1 MKKNKANIEHANKE
15 NNANKNKDHKKIY
28 QTVLDI
34 DNKYPV
40 TLILIYFYI
49 IFICLLLGYMYI
61 LVISV
66 AYRPE
71 WHVEKLGSMAINATC
86 SIILIISIAITALF
100 IRTTAPQLKLWID
113 DRYLMIMNVIPK
125 RVARTLFLILMI
137 IALWEMN
144 QFIKQVM
151 PIYLINSLVKNT
163 INEFSRW
170 GSIIT
175 SLIIMCIQF
184 IAINIPDLKVSYMYN
199 HKIITDYKV
208 KNGEDNSQ
216 LILFG
221 TNKGG
226 AKATYEVLGIC
237 SKKEKIQLNNNI
249 LKSKLIQPQ
258 IFFRESNKPL
268 HSAKNRVEVLDKNE
282 SMPTYYLNFEKFPVE
297 DFFIVFLEWP
307 NKLIFVPVYVKED
320 EIKFPILGKKSTGNW
335 IMCALVGIAIILKW
349 GESQA
354 RNKIYKEKFEY
365 INGEEYQ
372 ILPQSYFK
380 KDSTYNITGVKLKLK
395 NIQYVKSIKNNKFN
409 CFIELETNKNSLM
422 YFTQCQAVTKQGRKF
437 NANIKTIYQ
446 YRQQNKECFE
456 ILVDVNNIGKNESI
470 NQINISCLNGR
481 SHEVEIWKL
490 ETVKKF
496 V

>member
-113 DRYLMIMNVIPK
+113 DRYLRIMNVIPK

-258 IFFRESNKPL
+258 IFFRESNKTL

-349 GESQA
+349 GGKSS
-354 RNKIYKEKFEY
+354 
-365 INGEEYQ
+365 EE
-372 ILPQSYFK
+372 
-380 KDSTYNITGVKLKLK
+380 
-395 NIQYVKSIKNNKFN
+395 
-409 CFIELETNKNSLM
+409 
-422 YFTQCQAVTKQGRKF
+422 
-437 NANIKTIYQ
+437 
-446 YRQQNKECFE
+446 QN
-456 ILVDVNNIGKNESI
+456 L
-470 NQINISCLNGR
+470 
-481 SHEVEIWKL
+481 
-490 ETVKKF
+490 
-496 V
+496 